1 MNTRTMKRLERL
13 GFPKL
18 WLDEIKK
25 GWKPRKL
32 GRYEMKIYDIEDLDQ
47 EIETGV
53 WIETTRFA
61 DQVELTKIHRF
72 FEGMGYVMTDTSTGE
87 EIGRGIIDGSPFDE
101 VSQVEGEKWWWL

>member
-1 MNTRTMKRLERL
+1 MNVMTMKRLERL

-18 WLDEIKK
+18 WLEEVKK
-25 GWKPRKL
+25 GWTRRYR
-32 GRYEMKIYDIEDLDQ
+32 GRYVMKIYDIEELDQ

-61 DQVELTKIHRF
+61 DEAGLNEIHKF
-72 FEGMGYVMTDTSTGE
+72 FEGLGYVMTDTLTGE

-101 VSQVEGEKWWWL
+101 VSQVEGKKWSWL